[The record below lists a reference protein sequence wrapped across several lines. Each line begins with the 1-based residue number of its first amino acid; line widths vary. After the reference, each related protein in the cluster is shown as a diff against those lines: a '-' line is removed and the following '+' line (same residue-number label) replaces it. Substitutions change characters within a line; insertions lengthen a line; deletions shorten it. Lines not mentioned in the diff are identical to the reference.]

1 MKLNLIRLRDN
12 ILSIQYHLNEDEK
25 YILNELLKNQL
36 IEVNTLNDSLKEA
49 CFQLQKINLIEL
61 NQSKYQLTD
70 VGKQI
75 IDYLLKFEQ

>member
-36 IEVNTLNDSLKEA
+36 IEINTLNDSLKEA